1 MFETRRFSHLL
12 RFMKRK
18 SVRESLVL
26 RPTHQCTTK
35 ETRGST
41 TSIFQIFLLF
51 KAGELQRMPRRMK
64 KQFRVV
70 AEQEVET
77 AMYGPIVRLLALPVV
92 YIHIQTVGLKP

>member
-1 MFETRRFSHLL
+1 
-12 RFMKRK
+12 
-18 SVRESLVL
+18 
-26 RPTHQCTTK
+26 
-35 ETRGST
+35 
-41 TSIFQIFLLF
+41 
-51 KAGELQRMPRRMK
+51 MPRRMK